1 MALATRLMPFALT
14 LSVAGC
20 GLSAAPAPTAQTSA
34 VKAAAPELA
43 LSMDL
48 QASPAKSDEKT
59 LMDPVL
65 RPIAANPGQGREQE
79 LRSAFDAFAAS
90 ARQAFGAD
98 KPLLDLDEVPAGATV
113 SDLDTEGSLLPGFSV
128 QAKPETTQARA
139 DREAYAWAYDAK
151 MLYVGWGF
159 AGRSSLWQFFG
170 QSRHVYYSASK
181 QRLLY
186 LDYNFFR
193 MKKSVW
199 QSRDIVLEYG
209 GKVISFFLN
218 EPRGEFPFNG
228 REAYNQA
235 TRMGYSYGNR
245 TYATIKGVCIQP
257 LLVGPNW
264 FYMDVTGKPTVMVDA
279 VTGESRMSH
288 WLMDVVKIIFS
299 ISR

>member
-1 MALATRLMPFALT
+1 MALATRLLPFALT
-14 LSVAGC
+14 LAVAGC
-20 GLSAAPAPTAQTSA
+20 GISAAPTPTAQVRPSA
-34 VKAAAPELA
+34 PSAPELA
-43 LSMDL
+43 LSLDL
-48 QASPAKSDEKT
+48 GASATKDDGKNI
-59 LMDPVL
+59 MDPVI
-65 RPIAANPGQGREQE
+65 RPIAVAPTPEQE
-79 LRSAFDAFAAS
+79 LRSAADAFAGA
-90 ARQAFGAD
+90 ARKAFGPGKA
-98 KPLLDLDEVPAGATV
+98 LLDLDEVPADATV

-159 AGRSSLWQFFG
+159 AGRSSIWQFFG
-170 QSRHVYYSASK
+170 QSRHVYYSPSK

-193 MKKSVW
+193 MKKSMW

-245 TYATIKGVCIQP
+245 SYATIKGVCIQP
-257 LLVGPNW
+257 LLIGPNW

-288 WLMDVVKIIFS
+288 WLMDVVRIIFS

>member
-14 LSVAGC
+14 LTVAGC
-20 GLSAAPAPTAQTSA
+20 GLSAAPAPTVRTSS
-34 VKAAAPELA
+34 VNPAAPELA

-48 QASPAKSDEKT
+48 QAPSAKADEKT
-59 LMDPVL
+59 LMDPVI
-65 RPIAANPGQGREQE
+65 RPIAITPDQGPEQE
-79 LRSAFDAFAAS
+79 LRSAFDAFAGS

-113 SDLDTEGSLLPGFSV
+113 SDLDSEGSLLPGFSV

-159 AGRSSLWQFFG
+159 SGRSSLWQFLG

-209 GKVISFFLN
+209 GKIISFFLN

-228 REAYNQA
+228 REAYNEA

-245 TYATIKGVCIQP
+245 TYATIKGVCLQP
-257 LLVGPNW
+257 LLVGPSW